1 MDSVTLKDIKNHLE
15 QLVHTSIQLNDNGYF
30 TINNIKERDVNTFI
44 RILENDKYVMHVSKI
59 AGRFDFANPLKAS
72 QGNPDRYWTIRGNI
86 KVELEEEITIHD
98 TLNPKIWNEDNSLKD
113 IVRVKIENIVD
124 TFADILR
131 EDGID
136 LKIEDIYL
144 LGSNANY
151 NYTDESDL
159 DIHII
164 ADESFDCDAKHL
176 PIIYQAYKSLFNL
189 KYDIKIKGINV
200 ELYVE
205 NKDDLS
211 NVSTGVYSFNDG
223 WIKDPTQYERPEIDD
238 NKLTADINKW
248 KTRAQEVLTDPS
260 VDSIE
265 KYIDDI
271 YDLRTES
278 ISNEGEFGIGNLVF
292 KEIRRQGI
300 LDNLKDLKFKLLSK
314 ELSLESLEESLEPE
328 LYHGTTVKNAF
339 LILQEDTLKV
349 GKMYANKEPAV
360 CFTRHLDNIN
370 SYKFAAIFVID
381 RDKLKAN
388 YKITPIT
395 DYKNVVGDNHG
406 ARYTATDLVQSKA
419 EEVVKQDITNI
430 RKYIK
435 KILIASDIIDVFKDY
450 CKKNNVDISDLIIE
464 EI

>member
-1 MDSVTLKDIKNHLE
+1 MDEKERTEIYNGFLKSLKNDETIYDINKTLKAISEDPNLTDEEKE
-15 QLVHTSIQLNDNGYF
+15 QLRREGSFKKSEIWKKGLY
-30 TINNIKERDVNTFI
+30 
-44 RILENDKYVMHVSKI
+44 
-59 AGRFDFANPLKAS
+59 
-72 QGNPDRYWTIRGNI
+72 
-86 KVELEEEITIHD
+86 EEITIHD

-113 IVRVKIENIVD
+113 VVRVKIENIVD

-223 WIKDPTQYERPEIDD
+223 WIKDPAQYERPEIDD
-238 NKLTADINKW
+238 NKLNADVNRW
-248 KTRAQEVLTDPS
+248 KVKAQEILTEPS

-339 LILQEDTLKV
+339 LILQEDVLKV
-349 GKMYANKEPAV
+349 GKMYGNKEPAV
-360 CFTRHLDNIN
+360 CFTRHLENIN

-381 RDKLKAN
+381 KNKLKAN

-395 DYKNVVGDNHG
+395 DYKNIVGDNHG
-406 ARYTATDLVQSKA
+406 ARYKAIDGVHSKA
-419 EEVVKQDITNI
+419 EEVVKKDITNI

-435 KILIASDIIDVFKDY
+435 KLLIASDIIDVFKDY
-450 CKKNNVDISDLIIE
+450 CKKNNVDISELIIE